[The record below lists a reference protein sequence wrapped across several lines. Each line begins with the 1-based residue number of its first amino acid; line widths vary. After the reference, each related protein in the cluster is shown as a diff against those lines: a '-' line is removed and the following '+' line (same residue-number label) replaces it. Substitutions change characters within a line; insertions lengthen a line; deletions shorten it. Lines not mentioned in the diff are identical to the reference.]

1 MIEAAALPPEPDRRL
16 HLRRID
22 RMPALLAVIAMV
34 LALPALAADRPAPDS
49 ELDGFMRHLALRIND
64 YRQQQGLDPLVL
76 SDDLMRLAEEHSHDM
91 AERRQ
96 LSHEGFRERR
106 RRTQSRI
113 CVENVA
119 HNFPTPETLLDGW
132 RRSPAHHRNLVEP
145 KVVRM
150 GLAGTARY
158 VTFFACR

>member
-1 MIEAAALPPEPDRRL
+1 MRTTTPWRT
-16 HLRRID
+16 
-22 RMPALLAVIAMV
+22 LLGTFVLA
-34 LALPALAADRPAPDS
+34 LALPALAVDRPARGS
-49 ELDGFMRHLALRIND
+49 EPEGFLRHLAQRIND
-64 YRQQQGLDPLVL
+64 YRQQQGLGPLELSDELVL
-76 SDDLMRLAEEHSHDM
+76 LAEEHSHDM

-132 RRSPAHHRNLVEP
+132 RRSPAHHRNLLEP
-145 KVVRM
+145 KVARM
-150 GLAGTARY
+150 GLYATARY
-158 VTFFACR
+158 VTFFACL

>member
-1 MIEAAALPPEPDRRL
+1 MR
-16 HLRRID
+16 
-22 RMPALLAVIAMV
+22 ALLGVIALA
-34 LALPALAADRPAPDS
+34 LALPTLAVERPARGGEP
-49 ELDGFMRHLALRIND
+49 DGFMRHLAQRINE
-64 YRQQQGLDPLVL
+64 YRQQQGLNPLEL
-76 SDDLMRLAEEHSHDM
+76 SDELVQLAEAHSNDM
-91 AERRQ
+91 AARRQ

-106 RRTQSRI
+106 RHTESRI

-132 RRSPAHHRNLVEP
+132 RRSPAHHRNLLEP
-145 KVVRM
+145 KVARM